1 MIPLI
6 IYMVGYKI
14 SDEDWYSY
22 GQVLRVFQFAGALNG
37 LLVEADFDSM
47 PKNEWLFQQ
56 KDAELEQVLQR
67 LVQWMNLGVTY
78 DVAKPWE
85 SQKGRTAP
93 APDPKS
99 RG

>member
-67 LVQWMNLGVTY
+67 LVQWMNLGLTY

-85 SQKGRTAP
+85 SQEGRTAP